1 LETTLYRIVQEALTN
16 VLRHAHA
23 ERVSVILEHRHDH
36 VLAIV
41 EDNGQGVDVES
52 VMNSASAEPRLGLL
66 GMRERIALVGGTLEI
81 ESSPGSGMT
90 VFARIPL
97 PADEKVITHESV
109 AHLSSRRPRRR
120 SGGVEGA
127 DQC

>member
-1 LETTLYRIVQEALTN
+1 VEVHFHCSGLDKQRLPPELETTLYRIVQEALTN

-41 EDNGQGVDVES
+41 EDNGQGYDVES

-81 ESSPGSGMT
+81 ESSPGSGT
-90 VFARIPL
+90 TIFARIPL
-97 PADEKVITHESV
+97 PADEK
-109 AHLSSRRPRRR
+109 
-120 SGGVEGA
+120 
-127 DQC
+127 